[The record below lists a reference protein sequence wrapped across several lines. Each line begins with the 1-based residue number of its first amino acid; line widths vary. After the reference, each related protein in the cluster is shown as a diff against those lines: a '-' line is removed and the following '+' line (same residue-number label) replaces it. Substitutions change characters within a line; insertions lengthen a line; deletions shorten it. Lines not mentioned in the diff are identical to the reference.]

1 MTRMLGGVTALKREQ
16 ITIDRFK
23 VSNLLYQAGRT
34 RGRDGR

>member
-1 MTRMLGGVTALKREQ
+1 MLGGVNVVKREQ

-34 RGRDGR
+34 RGKDGR